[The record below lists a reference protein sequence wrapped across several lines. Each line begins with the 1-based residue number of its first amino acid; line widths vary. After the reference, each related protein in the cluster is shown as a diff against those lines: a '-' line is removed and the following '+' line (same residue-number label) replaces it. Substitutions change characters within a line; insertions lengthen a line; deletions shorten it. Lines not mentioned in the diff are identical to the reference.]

1 MRKIYADNAA
11 TSFPKP
17 KEVSRAMCDYI
28 DKIGSNVGRGSYQ
41 SSYEAGRVV
50 YETRELFCGIFNNHD
65 PLEVVFTLNITESLN
80 TLLKGLLTEGDH
92 VIVSSMEHN
101 AVMRPLNSDSLK
113 GVQIT
118 KIYCNNEGYLNA
130 EDVENNIKQNTK
142 LVVMIHASNVCGTIL
157 PIEDIGNICRKY
169 NIDFIVDSA
178 QTAGVLNIDMK
189 KYNISALAFTGHKG
203 LLGPQGT
210 GGFIINNHMSLKTK
224 PLKEGGTGSYSEF
237 ETHPN
242 IMPDKFECGTL
253 NVPGIYGLNASLK
266 YLQTI
271 GISNIK
277 SHEQM
282 LSDRFL
288 NKILNIDSVRLSGTR
303 NIEHRTAV
311 FSLNFNKID
320 NSEAAFILDSQYG
333 IMTRVGLHCSP
344 SAHKTLG
351 TFPSGSV
358 RFSFG
363 YFNTE
368 EEVDYIASSINEI
381 GKL

>member
-1 MRKIYADNAA
+1 MIKVYADNAA

-28 DKIGSNVGRGSYQ
+28 DNIGSNVGRGSYQ
-41 SSYEAGRVV
+41 SSYEAGRIV
-50 YETRELFCGIFNNHD
+50 YETRELLCDIFNNDD
-65 PLEVVFTLNITESLN
+65 PLNVIFTLNITESLN
-80 TLLKGLLTEGDH
+80 TLIKGLLKQGDH

-113 GVQIT
+113 GIQIT
-118 KIYCNNEGYLNA
+118 KINCNNEGYLNA
-130 EDVENNIKQNTK
+130 VDVENNIKQNTK

-157 PIEDIGNICRKY
+157 PIEAIGNICRKY

-178 QTAGVLNIDMK
+178 QTAGVLNIDIK

-210 GGFIINNHMSLKTK
+210 GGFIINNNLSKKIK

-253 NVPGIYGLNASLK
+253 NIPGIYGLNASLK

-271 GISNIK
+271 GISNIRA
-277 SHEQM
+277 HEEM
-282 LSDRFL
+282 LTIRFL
-288 NKILNIDSVRLSGTR
+288 NKILNIDNVTLTGTR
-303 NIEHRTAV
+303 NIDYRTAV

-320 NSEAAFILDSQYG
+320 NSEAAFILDSEYG

-351 TFPSGSV
+351 TFHSGSV

-363 YFNTE
+363 YFSTE
-368 EEVDYIASSINEI
+368 QEVDYIASSITQI
-381 GKL
+381 CKL